1 MYKKIFV
8 VLMGLL
14 LASCSPSTVSEDDV
28 ENEESSFK
36 NEELEIADDVKIRRD
51 YVEFIQSLDDGIKN
65 SMEDEENFAYST
77 LGLSIPLSVATNFA
91 KGDDRAVIFQSLGID
106 PSMDLAKEAGILQYR
121 SQGDEG
127 EKAIEYNNSLWI
139 NQSKP
144 IIPEELKKDAL
155 KFQGEVYALNF
166 DETADE
172 KYQEWQEEVFGETLS
187 SRQFSDDDALFL
199 ANGLEFNASFFNPFE
214 QDDTREGEFFNDN
227 GSTSTVDMMHQKIS
241 AAYEN
246 VDNYERIILP
256 MDQGF
261 FTTII
266 LPKEG
271 KFDEVLDN
279 LKDIRRKDLPEYQTV
294 QLALPRME
302 MKQSVE
308 LGDSLKEGPLAPL
321 FEFYDNHISKEQIK
335 ITDIGQ
341 SSLMELH
348 EQGISVKA
356 LSEIS
361 IDTKSM
367 IPETDLSMIVNRP
380 FILMVEKDVDT
391 DHKGM
396 NLPVYTM
403 GIRDMTTLV
412 ND

>member
-1 MYKKIFV
+1 M
-8 VLMGLL
+8 
-14 LASCSPSTVSEDDV
+14 